1 MRPRPAAPDRLGA
14 LVPRRVVRRKAAAP
28 VTAAPAR
35 RRAWPRARWCRLP
48 ALLTLLAFALAGDAY
63 LNLAVRFGPPVP
75 APRGVGL
82 ASWYGP
88 GFYGHR
94 TAAGV
99 LFTGGAMTAAHRSLP
114 LGTRVRVTNL
124 DNGRSVVVR
133 VNDRGPFV
141 SGRVIDLSPAA
152 AKQLDMLR
160 TGVARVKLE
169 VLGSGSLA
177 SVND

>member
-1 MRPRPAAPDRLGA
+1 MPSVAAMRPRPAAPDRLGA
-14 LVPRRVVRRKAAAP
+14 LVPRRVVRRKVTGPA
-28 VTAAPAR
+28 TAAPAR

-63 LNLAVRFGPPVP
+63 LDLAVRFGPPVP

-88 GFYGHR
+88 GFYGPR

-99 LFTGGAMTAAHRSLP
+99 LFTGGAMTAAHPSLP

-124 DNGRSVVVR
+124 GNGKRAVVVID
-133 VNDRGPFV
+133 DRGPYV
-141 SGRVIDLSPAA
+141 GERDVGLSAAPGRAVGLVGCGVIKVRVDV
-152 AKQLDMLR
+152 LR
-160 TGVARVKLE
+160 
-169 VLGSGSLA
+169 
-177 SVND
+177 

>member
-1 MRPRPAAPDRLGA
+1 MPSVAAMRPRPAAPDRLGA
-14 LVPRRVVRRKAAAP
+14 LVPRRVVRRKVAAP

-63 LNLAVRFGPPVP
+63 LDLAVRFGPPVP

-124 DNGRSVVVR
+124 GNGKRAVVVID
-133 VNDRGPFV
+133 DRGPYV
-141 SGRVIDLSPAA
+141 GERMIDLSPAA
-152 AKQLDMLR
+152 ARRLGMLGA
-160 TGVARVKLE
+160 GVIKVRVD
-169 VLGSGSLA
+169 VLR
-177 SVND
+177 

>member
-1 MRPRPAAPDRLGA
+1 MPSVAAMRPRPAAPDRLGA

-28 VTAAPAR
+28 ATAAPAR

-48 ALLTLLAFALAGDAY
+48 ALLTLLALALAGDAY
-63 LNLAVRFGPPVP
+63 LDLAVRFGPPVP

-124 DNGRSVVVR
+124 GNGKRAVVVID
-133 VNDRGPFV
+133 DRGPYV
-141 SGRVIDLSPAA
+141 GERMIDLSPAA
-152 AKQLDMLR
+152 ARRLGMLGA
-160 TGVARVKLE
+160 GVIKVRVD
-169 VLGSGSLA
+169 VLR
-177 SVND
+177 

>member
-1 MRPRPAAPDRLGA
+1 M
-14 LVPRRVVRRKAAAP
+14 
-28 VTAAPAR
+28 TAAPAR

-48 ALLTLLAFALAGDAY
+48 ALLTLLALALAGDAY
-63 LNLAVRFGPPVP
+63 LDLAVRFGPPAP

-124 DNGRSVVVR
+124 GNGKRAVVVID
-133 VNDRGPFV
+133 DRGPYV
-141 SGRVIDLSPAA
+141 GERMIDLSPAA
-152 AKQLDMLR
+152 ARRLGMLGA
-160 TGVARVKLE
+160 GVIKVRVD
-169 VLGSGSLA
+169 VLR
-177 SVND
+177 